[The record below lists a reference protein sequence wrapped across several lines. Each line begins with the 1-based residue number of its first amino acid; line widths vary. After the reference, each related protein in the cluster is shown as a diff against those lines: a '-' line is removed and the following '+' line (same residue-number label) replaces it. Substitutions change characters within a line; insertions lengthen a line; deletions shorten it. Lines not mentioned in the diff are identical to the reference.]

1 MSLVLVAVF
10 PIFALVAAGY
20 LCGRARLFGDNATD
34 VLNNFVVYLALPAL
48 LFRAMARSGFG
59 DLAHGGFVLAF
70 GGGMALTFALSFLL
84 EQGARRPYGHPLAD
98 RSIEALAAGYPN
110 TGYMG
115 IPLCLAVFGDAGL
128 PPAIVSAI
136 LTVCV
141 LFAVAIA
148 LIELDIQA
156 EPNIGRTIAKATVAV
171 LRNPLVFS
179 PLGGLAFSA
188 FGVQLPG
195 PIDGALD
202 LLGASASPCALVTI
216 GLFLAETPSGG
227 HLRDLVRMVSLKL
240 LVQPAITAV
249 LALGVFD
256 LPRLWSHSAILLA
269 ALPTGTGPF
278 MLAKLYERE
287 PAATSRAILIST
299 LLSGATISALIA
311 WLE

>member
-1 MSLVLVAVF
+1 MLAIVYVIAPV
-10 PIFALVAAGY
+10 FALIAAGY
-20 LCGRARLFGDNATD
+20 LCGRAKLFGDNATD

-59 DLAHGGFVLAF
+59 DLAHGGFVVAF

-84 EQGARRPYGHPLAD
+84 ERGDRHPLAD

-156 EPNIGRTIAKATVAV
+156 EPSLGRTLAKATLAV

-188 FGVQLPG
+188 FGVPLPG

-227 HLRDLVRMVSLKL
+227 HMRDLVRMVSLKL

-249 LALGVFD
+249 LAFGVFD

-299 LLSGATISALIA
+299 LLSVATISLLIA